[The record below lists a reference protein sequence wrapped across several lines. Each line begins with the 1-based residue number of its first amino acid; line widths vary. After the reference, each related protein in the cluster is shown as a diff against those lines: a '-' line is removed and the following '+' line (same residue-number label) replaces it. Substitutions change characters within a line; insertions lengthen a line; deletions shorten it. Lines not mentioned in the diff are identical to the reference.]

1 MPDPTKNETRNG
13 LMHSSE
19 LISEGI
25 NLMLFGMGFVF
36 VFLTLLVFVTG
47 LMSSTVNKLVKP
59 APVVANKPAPVS
71 APAAGNNDELIA
83 VMTAAVHKYR
93 SGK

>member
-1 MPDPTKNETRNG
+1 
-13 LMHSSE
+13 MHSSE

-36 VFLTLLVFVTG
+36 VFLTLLVAVTS
-47 LMSSTVNKLVKP
+47 LMSKTVNKLVKP
-59 APVVANKPAPVS
+59 APEAKNKPAPVS
-71 APAAGNNDELIA
+71 APAAAGNDELIA

>member
-1 MPDPTKNETRNG
+1 
-13 LMHSSE
+13 MHSSE

-36 VFLTLLVFVTG
+36 VFLTLLVFVTT
-47 LMSSTVNKLVKP
+47 LMSSVVNKLVKP
-59 APVVANKPAPVS
+59 APSPANNPAPVS
-71 APAAGNNDELIA
+71 ASAAGNNDELIA

-93 SGK
+93 SGR

>member
-1 MPDPTKNETRNG
+1 
-13 LMHSSE
+13 MHSSE

-36 VFLTLLVFVTG
+36 VFLTLLVLVTTT
-47 LMSSTVNKLVKP
+47 MSSVVNKLVKP
-59 APVVANKPAPVS
+59 APAATSKPAPVS
-71 APAAGNNDELIA
+71 APAAGSHAGNNDELIA

-93 SGK
+93 SGR